1 MTDSIH
7 SALWEW
13 FAQCNSITKLFF
25 NFSTAQDSDTVI
37 TTAGDSVLE
46 EYIDGSQRRRYAFE
60 VSRFCPISFLQNDSG
75 NVDMLEDAQAISAW
89 VEEQNA
95 IGNLPKLP
103 EGSTAEAVVLLDE
116 YAGYVTA
123 QNESIAK
130 YMIPFALDYHKE
142 RMIKHGTDRKNHQ
155 R

>member
-13 FAQCNSITKLFF
+13 FLQCKSITKLFF
-25 NFSTAQDSDTVI
+25 NFSTANDSDTVI
-37 TTAGDSVLE
+37 TTAGDSVTE

-89 VEEQNA
+89 VEEQNV
-95 IGNLPKLP
+95 IGNLPILP
-103 EGSTAEAVVLLDE
+103 EGYTAESVVQLDE

-123 QNESIAK
+123 QNENIAK

-142 RMIKHGTDRKNHQ
+142 KKG
-155 R
+155 